1 MFKRHTITNAEIFT
15 SINLE
20 FQISYF
26 YEKTLGKKYFIIQP
40 D

>member
-15 SINLE
+15 INLE